1 MNINCILKDGSFE
14 LLNMCPI
21 ENLIDEK
28 KLEKIDG
35 RRKLPRI
42 LDNSNLTSQ
51 DKQTIN
57 KRKKRINQ
65 QNALKAFRL
74 RERVSIGRL
83 ENEITRKMIEK
94 RKLELEVMELN
105 REIKELAMLIQ

>member
-1 MNINCILKDGSFE
+1 
-14 LLNMCPI
+14 MCPI

>member
-1 MNINCILKDGSFE
+1 MNINCILKDGTCQ
-14 LLNMCPI
+14 LVNTCPI
-21 ENLIDEK
+21 ESLIDDK

-42 LDNSNLTSQ
+42 LNNSNLSLI

-65 QNALKAFRL
+65 QNALKAFRQ

-83 ENEITRKMIEK
+83 ENDITRKMIEK
-94 RKLELEVMELN
+94 RKLELEIMELN
-105 REIKELAMLIQ
+105 REIEELARLIN